1 MQVVAE
7 GVFITH
13 QAEQMEL
20 EEMAAAERV
29 EHQLQH
35 LHLVPV
41 MLEQLAQPTQEVEEE
56 EVVQVQ
62 QEILLVVT
70 EGQVLLFCAYH
81 LLVDIN
87 NVFFSRIIKHNL
99 YFNNI

>member
-1 MQVVAE
+1 MQVEVE

-35 LHLVPV
+35 LHLVPA
-41 MLEQLAQPTQEVEEE
+41 MLEQLEQPTQEVEEE
-56 EVVQVQ
+56 DVVQVPR
-62 QEILLVVT
+62 EMLLVAT
-70 EGQVLLFCAYH
+70 EDPVLLFYVYH

-87 NVFFSRIIKHNL
+87 NVFFHN
-99 YFNNI
+99 